1 MSENSVFFENFSR
14 NTRKFLKIPEILVF
28 FDKINPYKE
37 NRISDVDYRVL
48 EKQWV
53 VHYRSFVP
61 WLVDV
66 HVNGAIVAFVSWV
79 FSFTPLNYL
88 YVAGFGLAYWFG
100 LELLTE
106 IIKPFK
112 DGAKEIVREL
122 PRK

>member
-1 MSENSVFFENFSR
+1 MLKNSTFFENFSR

-37 NRISDVDYRVL
+37 NRVGEIDGRVL

-53 VHYRSFVP
+53 VWYRALVP

-66 HVNGAIVAFVSWV
+66 HVNGAVIAFVAWV
-79 FSFTPLNYL
+79 FQFTPLNYL
-88 YVAGFGLAYWFG
+88 FVLGFGLAYWLG
-100 LELLTE
+100 LELLGE
-106 IIKPFK
+106 LIKPFK
-112 DGAKEIVREL
+112 DAAKEVVREL